1 MIHDRVEGLQQINS
15 LHPAYMPLQYPLLF
29 PYGERG
35 FQIDVPYKGLR
46 AGEKT
51 RGKVTMQDYYC
62 YACHYRPEQPNPYLC
77 YGSLSSQ
84 IVVDCRA
91 CIDEQ
96 RLWYILR
103 HQDDFRAEHMQG
115 VTAAVGQGYGNRW
128 SVG

>member
-1 MIHDRVEGLQQINS
+1 MIHDRVEGLQHINS

-62 YACHYRPEQPNPYLC
+62 YACLYRPE
-77 YGSLSSQ
+77 
-84 IVVDCRA
+84 
-91 CIDEQ
+91 
-96 RLWYILR
+96 
-103 HQDDFRAEHMQG
+103 
-115 VTAAVGQGYGNRW
+115 
-128 SVG
+128 